1 MLNNNKN
8 KILKM
13 SNREQLEL
21 QFSKSVTVFELDKT
35 RNLGYHINLLVVNI
49 EAFFPGQVVGFSKRF
64 HFYGKEQSG
73 VHFTAQ
79 WLFGV
84 KRCLLRVL
92 NPQDYS
98 RKP

>member
-1 MLNNNKN
+1 MYF
-8 KILKM
+8 
-13 SNREQLEL
+13 L
-21 QFSKSVTVFELDKT
+21 QT
-35 RNLGYHINLLVVNI
+35 LGYHINLLVVNI

-84 KRCLLRVL
+84 KRCLLQNL
-92 NPQDYS
+92 NPQDLLVNLD
-98 RKP
+98 

>member
-1 MLNNNKN
+1 MTLLPRFVIHTNLLRTNE
-8 KILKM
+8 
-13 SNREQLEL
+13 NRNFFLE
-21 QFSKSVTVFELDKT
+21 T
-35 RNLGYHINLLVVNI
+35 LGYHINLLVVNI

-84 KRCLLRVL
+84 KRCLLQNL
-92 NPQDYS
+92 NPQDDYS
-98 RKP
+98 